1 MTDRQSPMRT
11 IQTDEA
17 PAHIGPVPQAVE
29 VAGWIFV
36 SAVFGTRPRGGGV
49 PTDAAD
55 EADQLIVNLAAILR
69 AAGATLDD
77 VVRVGIFMRDLH
89 RDRPTFNVVW
99 RKHFGDHLPAR
110 CAVEVS
116 DFGRPGEG
124 TRFMIEVTAH
134 RAAGH

>member
-1 MTDRQSPMRT
+1 MTDRQAEMRT
-11 IQTDEA
+11 IETAEV

-36 SAVFGTRPRGGGV
+36 SAVFGIRPQGGGV
-49 PTDAAD
+49 PADTAD

-69 AAGATLDD
+69 AADATLDD

-99 RKHFGDHLPAR
+99 RKHFGDHRPAR
-110 CAVEVS
+110 SAVEVS
-116 DFGRPGEG
+116 DFGRPGDG
-124 TRFMIEVTAH
+124 TRFMIEATAH
-134 RAAGH
+134 RPAGR